1 MDSDGDGYGDNSS
14 EGATNPDHFP
24 ALIFA
29 AVDDDRD
36 VFRTNG
42 RPSTTNSTAALASIW
57 TWCLNAFGNSTTGLG
72 EDAEGTKFRCL
83 YGCPDTD
90 GDGRAN
96 QDDAFPLEPTQT
108 TDSDGDGFGDN
119 IGGVDG
125 DECYLVPGV
134 AEGRP
139 PCGRDRS
146 RMSCSTT
153 STAMVRRRRPMP
165 EHRCRAAVDAWAP

>member
-1 MDSDGDGYGDNSS
+1 MDVLLQRTQRQRRSHLDG
-14 EGATNPDHFP
+14 
-24 ALIFA
+24 
-29 AVDDDRD
+29 
-36 VFRTNG
+36 
-42 RPSTTNSTAALASIW
+42 
-57 TWCLNAFGNSTTGLG
+57 CLNAFGNSTTGLG
-72 EDAEGTKFRCL
+72 EDAEGNEIQVPL

-134 AEGRP
+134 AEGTPTLRAGP
-139 PCGRDRS
+139 VEDVP
-146 RMSCSTT
+146 CSTT
-153 STAMVRRRRPMP
+153 LTATAWVTTTTNARTPMLEQP
-165 EHRCRAAVDAWAP
+165 WMLLAAP